1 MIKSIP
7 SSTQKRSEKNI
18 KLFNIEENKGFTLIE
33 LMITVAIVGILAAV
47 AIPAYQDYVTR
58 SQFSEGL
65 SLVSGAKPIVSE
77 YHSNNGRYP
86 SNSEVGFTGYIGKY
100 VSSVQ
105 IASNGRINAVFGEE
119 ANSKLANKNLYLT
132 PTEESPGNLSWNC
145 QSDVE
150 EKYLPKNCSVLA
162 SNPNPGGPVGGG
174 TYYGGQFAFV
184 DGKLYF
190 YPTGGLS
197 GTPEEYDYTSQDENG
212 KGIYDIPSLTQMGY
226 DSLTVDANG
235 VIELSSSLANMKQK
249 YYPDESV
256 FINPTYPLRDING
269 QIHNVNIA
277 TVSPSSN
284 SGGSPELRSAIDAL
298 TASANTIISNYGVPT
313 GGDDTSTQ
321 PIYTQENV
329 QAYNNQLQIVKDMI
343 NQSVANGENLGQIY
357 IDLLNVNPT

>member
-7 SSTQKRSEKNI
+7 SSTQKRSEKS
-18 KLFNIEENKGFTLIE
+18 FNILNKKNKKGFTLIE

-65 SLVSGAKPIVSE
+65 ALASGAKPLVSE
-77 YHSNNGRYP
+77 FHSNNGRYP
-86 SNSEVGFTGYIGKY
+86 SNNEVGFTGYIGKY
-100 VSSVQ
+100 ISNVQ
-105 IASNGRINAVFGEE
+105 IASNGRINAIFGED

-132 PTEESPGNLSWNC
+132 PTEESTGNLSWNC

-150 EKYLPKNCSVLA
+150 EKYLPQSCTVLT
-162 SNPNPGGPVGGG
+162 STNPGSPVGGG

-226 DSLTVDANG
+226 DSLTVDSNG

-249 YYPDESV
+249 YYPDESIFV
-256 FINPTYPLRDING
+256 NPTYPLRDING
-269 QIHNVNIA
+269 QIHNVNVA

-284 SGGSPELRSAIDAL
+284 SGGSPELRAAIDAL
-298 TASANTIISNYGVPT
+298 TNSANAIISNYGVPT

-329 QAYNNQLQIVKDMI
+329 DAYNNQLQIVKDMI
-343 NQSVANGENLGQIY
+343 NQSITNGEDLGQIY
-357 IDLLNVNPT
+357 RDLLTVNPT